1 MVHDVQNAIS
11 FLNAYR
17 VSEHHRE
24 QDQEN
29 LSGTDH
35 NFSQRQSN
43 PSTPTKGNATQRQRP
58 TEGTRT
64 VVWVPLCTHTVR

>member
-43 PSTPTKGNATQRQRP
+43 PSTPTKGNATRA
-58 TEGTRT
+58 GKK
-64 VVWVPLCTHTVR
+64 